1 MRREMDM
8 SKIIVENGA
17 NIAVMT
23 LNNGITN
30 AIGPELVDGLS
41 ATLKKIKNE
50 ASGLLLCGGEKFFSM
65 GFDLP
70 ALIQLSRPEMSD
82 FLSNFHDLIL
92 ALYTAPIPSAAV
104 LEGHA
109 VAGGNILAIAC
120 DFRYATT
127 QPRKMGVNEVKLGL
141 PVPSLADMILR
152 QIAGDRAAT
161 RMLYGGEFISFAD
174 AAGIGLIDEMLPPDT
189 LRQTATEKI
198 ATLAALDRRAFSA
211 IKNNRVE
218 AIKNSYEQTGR
229 AKDKIFIDCW
239 FSEPTQQKLAEA
251 ARKF

>member
-1 MRREMDM
+1 MDM
-8 SKIIVENGA
+8 SLIVKENQG
-17 NIAVMT
+17 NIALLT
-23 LNNGITN
+23 LNNGVAN
-30 AIGPELVDGLS
+30 AISPELVDELS
-41 ATLKKIKNE
+41 AILKEIKKE
-50 ASGLLLCGGEKFFSM
+50 ACGLLLCGGKKFFSM

-70 ALIQLSRPEMSD
+70 ALITLNRPEMTN

-92 ALYTAPIPSAAV
+92 DLYTIPIPSAAV

-109 VAGGNILAIAC
+109 AAGGNILAIAC

-141 PVPSLADMILR
+141 PVPSLADGILR

-174 AAGIGLIDEMLPPDT
+174 AAMVGLIDDMLPPDT
-189 LRQTATEKI
+189 LRQSATERI
-198 ATLAALDRRAFSA
+198 ATLAALDRHAFST

>member
-1 MRREMDM
+1 M
-8 SKIIVENGA
+8 SKVITEHQGE
-17 NIAVMT
+17 IAVLT
-23 LNNGITN
+23 LHNGVTN
-30 AIGPELVDGLS
+30 AIGPELVDELS
-41 ATLKKIKNE
+41 KAVREIGND
-50 ASGLLLCGGEKFFSM
+50 ARGLLLCGGEKFFSM

-70 ALIQLSRPEMSD
+70 ALITLNRTEMSD
-82 FLSNFHDLIL
+82 FLSHFHDLIL
-92 ALYTAPIPSAAV
+92 ELYTVPIPSAAV

-120 DFRYATT
+120 DFRHATT

-174 AAGIGLIDEMLPPDT
+174 AATVGLIDAMLPPDE
-189 LRQTATEKI
+189 LRQSATEKI
-198 ATLAALDRRAFSA
+198 APLAALDRHAFSA
-211 IKNNRVE
+211 IKTNRVE
-218 AIKNSYEQTGR
+218 AIKNSYAQTGR

-239 FSEPTQQKLAEA
+239 FSEHTQKKLAEA

>member
-1 MRREMDM
+1 M
-8 SKIIVENGA
+8 SKIIVENKGD
-17 NIAVMT
+17 IAVLT
-23 LNNGITN
+23 LNNGVAN
-30 AIGPELVDGLS
+30 AIGSELVDELS
-41 ATLKKIKNE
+41 AILKEIKNE
-50 ASGLLLCGGEKFFSM
+50 AHGLLLCGGEKFFSM

-70 ALIQLSRPEMSD
+70 ALITLKRPEMTD

-92 ALYTAPIPSAAV
+92 DLYTIPIPSAAV

-161 RMLYGGEFISFAD
+161 RMLYSGEFVSFAD
-174 AAGIGLIDEMLPPDT
+174 AAAVGLIDAMLPPEQ
-189 LRQTATEKI
+189 LRQSAMEKI
-198 ATLAALDRRAFSA
+198 APLAALDQHAFST

-218 AIKNSYEQTGR
+218 AIRNSYAQTGR
-229 AKDKIFIDCW
+229 VKDKIFIDCW
-239 FSEPTQQKLAEA
+239 FSEPTQKKLAEA